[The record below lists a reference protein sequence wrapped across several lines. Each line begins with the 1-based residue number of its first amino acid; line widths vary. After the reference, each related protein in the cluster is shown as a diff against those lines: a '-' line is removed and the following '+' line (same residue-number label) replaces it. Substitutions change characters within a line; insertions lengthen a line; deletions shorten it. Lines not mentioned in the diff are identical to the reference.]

1 MTKRK
6 LVCNGIVVTAVIA
19 VLPLFEV
26 HAATNNCVQ
35 TIVPRD
41 EAYTGILIDTHFH
54 IPQTVDA
61 TKNQPELGRN
71 VTWDDIVCT
80 LKAERTKTVFAF
92 FPVYEDFDYDIF
104 IDEARLAKQQYPKRF
119 VPFIMPP
126 TSDDDPP
133 TVRAKKLK
141 RMLQGTGNLFNGYG
155 EIGLYA
161 LPNRDPY
168 PPTKRIFQKIYPI
181 VRNRQLIVYFHPG
194 DDQAEAFAQTLA
206 AHPNIQFVVHG
217 DQIQPYIDALMDSY
231 PNIYYTVD
239 MLYGDQYLLRSE
251 VTKQEF
257 LDALADTNSLLEQD
271 WATWKELIEAH
282 PNRFM
287 WGTDRGDT
295 VWTFDAEVGQTL
307 ANHGR
312 AFIAGLD
319 PAVQEKFAYKNA
331 RRLMKK
337 NRWNGQ

>member
-1 MTKRK
+1 MKRGAF
-6 LVCNGIVVTAVIA
+6 VRRGICIAAAVA
-19 VLPLFEV
+19 VLPLFGV
-26 HAATNNCVQ
+26 SAATNDCVQ
-35 TIVPRD
+35 TITPRD
-41 EAYTGILIDTHFH
+41 DAYSGILIDTHFH

-61 TKNQPELGRN
+61 TKKQPELGRN
-71 VTWDDIVCT
+71 VSWEEMVCT
-80 LKAERTKTVFAF
+80 LKAEGTKTVFGF

-104 IDEARLAKQQYPKRF
+104 IDEARLAKKQYPKRF

-133 TVRAKKLK
+133 TVHAKKLK
-141 RMLQGTGNLFNGYG
+141 RMLKGTGNLFNGYG

-161 LPNRDPY
+161 LPDRDPY
-168 PPTKRIFQKIYPI
+168 PPTKRIFRNIYPI

-194 DDQAEAFAQTLA
+194 DNQAEAFAQTLA
-206 AHPNIQFVVHG
+206 ARPNIQFVVHG
-217 DQIQPYIDALMDSY
+217 DQIQPYIDELMDNY

-239 MLYGDQYLLRSE
+239 MLYGDQYLLRPG

-257 LDALADTNSLLEQD
+257 LDALSDTDALLEQD

-307 ANHGR
+307 ANHAR

-337 NRWNGQ
+337 SGWNK